1 MWLWAKHGVSLPHF
15 AASQFALG
23 PVVERGPVLDE
34 SKLRPGDLLF
44 FHELGHVGIY
54 LGDGLLLHAPHT
66 GTVVQISHLSE
77 GWFQNTFVGATEPG
91 GP

>member
-1 MWLWAKHGVSLPHF
+1 
-15 AASQFALG
+15 
-23 PVVERGPVLDE
+23 
-34 SKLRPGDLLF
+34 LLF